1 MLKFL
6 CFGSGSSGN
15 CYYLSSGQDAIIID
29 AGVGIR
35 SLKKNFIKYGINHKR
50 IKAILITHDHLDH
63 TRSVGSLSRLLDVKV
78 YSSAPVLS
86 KLIISPF
93 SKIDSDQC
101 VSVVEEVS
109 FNIGNLNITPFHI
122 PHDSAENYGYSIVCD
137 DCRFTLMTDMGMLT
151 EIIRKYI
158 KISDFLVLEADYD
171 VDRLNVNPRY
181 DKKLKERIKSG
192 YGHLSNIQTA
202 EILADNYH
210 SELKSVWLCHLSE
223 ENNSPEL
230 AKNTVKDILS
240 DKGIIADKD
249 FSLNVL
255 NRKIPSGPWLI
266 SADEIIEDLELTFD
280 FDY

>member
-50 IKAILITHDHLDH
+50 IKAILVTHDHLDH
-63 TRSVGSLSRLLDVKV
+63 TRSVGTLSRLLDVKV

-86 KLIISPF
+86 KLHISPF
-93 SKIDSDQC
+93 SKLDLNQC
-101 VSVVEEVS
+101 VSVEEEIS
-109 FNIGNLNITPFHI
+109 FNIGNLVITPFHI
-122 PHDSAENYGYSIVCD
+122 PHDSAENYGYSITYD
-137 DCRFTLMTDMGMLT
+137 DCKFTLMTDVGMLT
-151 EIIRKYI
+151 EQIRKYI
-158 KISDFLVLEADYD
+158 KISNYLVLEADYD
-171 VDRLNVNPRY
+171 VDRLAVNPRY

-192 YGHLSNIQTA
+192 FGHLSNIQTA
-202 EILADNYH
+202 EILVDNYH
-210 SELKSVWLCHLSE
+210 TGLKSVWLCHLSE

-230 AKNTVKDILS
+230 AKHTVKDILS
-240 DKGIIADKD
+240 ENGIFAGKD

-255 NRKIPSGPWLI
+255 SRKTPSGPWLI